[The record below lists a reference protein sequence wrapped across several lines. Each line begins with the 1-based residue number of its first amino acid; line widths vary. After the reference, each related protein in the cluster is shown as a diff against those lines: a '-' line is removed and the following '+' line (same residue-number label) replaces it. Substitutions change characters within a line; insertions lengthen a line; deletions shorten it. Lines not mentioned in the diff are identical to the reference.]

1 MVSRALTPYT
11 NPHHSLQFTKFVPQ
25 FTGNNT
31 RIVSSNLVGLQ
42 DDPLTAALGIQTQ
55 TVVSYPDGE
64 KVC

>member
-1 MVSRALTPYT
+1 
-11 NPHHSLQFTKFVPQ
+11 VPQ

-42 DDPLTAALGIQTQ
+42 DDPLTAALDIQSQ